1 MAEAAVGEVGKK
13 GRDKKETSAPG
24 VSFRTKKYLTYAVI
38 AITGLLIAWVFG
50 FDLPFMREWFPYIAG
65 GTYFTLVLC
74 FGGIALA
81 IPLALLGALGRLS
94 RSGVLNGFANFYTSF
109 FRGTPLLVQIYFIYF
124 AFPQLAFKPGVPAF
138 LEPLLV
144 YDVLFAGI
152 LALGLNYGAYM
163 TEIFRGGIQSIG
175 HGQAEAAHALGMSGG
190 QTMRRVVLPQAVR
203 VIIPPTG
210 NDFIAMLKDSSLV
223 GTVGTVQELFNRA
236 QVVGKAESRAFET
249 LAIAALIYWALTGIF
264 SFFQAKVER
273 RYARGHVREDAHGH

>member
-1 MAEAAVGEVGKK
+1 MAEAAVDGVGKK

-24 VSFRTKKYLTYAVI
+24 VSFRTKKYLTYAAI
-38 AITGLLIAWVFG
+38 AIIGLLIAWVFG
-50 FDLPFMREWFPYIAG
+50 FDLPFMREWLPYIAG

-81 IPLALLGALGRLS
+81 IPMALLGALGRLS

-175 HGQAEAAHALGMSGG
+175 HGQTEAAHALGMSGG

>member
-1 MAEAAVGEVGKK
+1 MAEAAVDGVKK
-13 GRDKKETSAPG
+13 KDSSRAPG
-24 VSFRTKKYLTYAVI
+24 LSFTSKKYVTYGVI
-38 AITGLLIAWVFG
+38 AVLGILVAWAFE
-50 FDLPFMREWFPYIAG
+50 FDLPFMREWFPFIAG

-81 IPLALLGALGRLS
+81 IPMALLGALGRLS
-94 RSGVLNGFANFYTSF
+94 KSGVLNGIANFYTSF

-124 AFPQLAFKPGVPAF
+124 AFPQLAFKPASPDF

-144 YDVLFAGI
+144 FDVVFAGI

-163 TEIFRGGIQSIG
+163 TEIFRAGIESIG

-190 QTMRRVVLPQAVR
+190 QTMRRIVLPQAVR

-236 QVVGKAESRAFET
+236 QVVGKSESRAFET
-249 LAIAALIYWALTGIF
+249 LAIAALIYWLLTGIF
-264 SFFQAKVER
+264 SFFQNKVER
-273 RYARGHVREDAHGH
+273 RYARGHVREEPHGH

>member
-1 MAEAAVGEVGKK
+1 MAEAAVDGVKK
-13 GRDKKETSAPG
+13 KDLSRAPG
-24 VSFRTKKYLTYAVI
+24 LSFTSKKYVTYGVI
-38 AITGLLIAWVFG
+38 AVLGILVAWAFE
-50 FDLPFMREWFPYIAG
+50 FDLPFMREWFPFIAG

-81 IPLALLGALGRLS
+81 IPMALLGALGRLS
-94 RSGVLNGFANFYTSF
+94 KSGVLNGIANFYTSF

-124 AFPQLAFKPGVPAF
+124 AFPQLAFKPASPDF

-144 YDVLFAGI
+144 FDVIFAGI

-163 TEIFRGGIQSIG
+163 TEIFRAGIESIG

-190 QTMRRVVLPQAVR
+190 QTMRRIVLPQAVR

-236 QVVGKAESRAFET
+236 QVVGKSESRAFET
-249 LAIAALIYWALTGIF
+249 LAIAALIYWLLTGIF
-264 SFFQAKVER
+264 SFFQNKVER
-273 RYARGHVREDAHGH
+273 RYARGHVREEPHGH

>member
-13 GRDKKETSAPG
+13 GVDKKSTRPPG
-24 VSFRTKKYLTYAVI
+24 LSFRTKKYLTYAVI
-38 AITGLLIAWVFG
+38 AVLGLLLALYFQ
-50 FDLPFMREWFPYIAG
+50 FDLPFMREWFRYIAG
-65 GTYFTLVLC
+65 GTWYTLMLC

-81 IPLALLGALGRLS
+81 IPMALLGALGRLS
-94 RSGVLNGFANFYTSF
+94 KSGVLNGIANFYTSF
-109 FRGTPLLVQIYFIYF
+109 FRGTPLLVQVYFIYF
-124 AFPQLAFKPGVPAF
+124 AFPQLAFKPASPPF

-163 TEIFRGGIQSIG
+163 TEIFRAGIQSIG

-190 QTMRRVVLPQAVR
+190 QTMRRIVLPQAVR

-249 LAIAALIYWALTGIF
+249 LLIAALIYWGLTGIF
-264 SFFQAKVER
+264 SFFQAKIEK
-273 RYARGHVREDAHGH
+273 RYARGHVREEPHGH

>member
-1 MAEAAVGEVGKK
+1 MAEAAVGGVRKTDTA
-13 GRDKKETSAPG
+13 RPPRLSFTS
-24 VSFRTKKYLTYAVI
+24 KKYLTYGVI
-38 AITGLLIAWVFG
+38 VIMGILVVLVFQ
-50 FDLPFMREWFPYIAG
+50 FDLSFMREWLPYIAR
-65 GTYFTLVLC
+65 GTWFTLILC

-94 RSGVLNGFANFYTSF
+94 RSGVLNGIANFYTSF

-124 AFPQLAFKPGVPAF
+124 AFPQLAFKPGVPDF
-138 LEPLLV
+138 LEPFLV
-144 YDVLFAGI
+144 YDVIFAGI

-175 HGQAEAAHALGMSGG
+175 HGQVEAAHALGMSAG

-223 GTVGTVQELFNRA
+223 GVVGTVQELFNRA

-249 LAIAALIYWALTGIF
+249 LAIAALIYWFLTGVF
-264 SFFQAKVER
+264 SFFQGKLEK
-273 RYARGHVREDAHGH
+273 RYARGHVREEAHDG

>member
-1 MAEAAVGEVGKK
+1 MAEAAVGKGVEK
-13 GRDKKETSAPG
+13 GRDQEAVARRG
-24 VSFRTKKYLTYAVI
+24 LSFRTKKYLTYAAI
-38 AITGLLIAWVFG
+38 AVLGLLISWVFG
-50 FDLPFMREWFPYIAG
+50 FDVPFMREWLPFIAG
-65 GTYFTLVLC
+65 GTYFTLLLC

-81 IPLALLGALGRLS
+81 IPMALLGALGRLS
-94 RSGVLNGFANFYTSF
+94 KSGVLNGLANFYTSF

-124 AFPQLAFKPGVPAF
+124 AFPQLAFKPGVPDF
-138 LEPLLV
+138 MEPLLV

-163 TEIFRGGIQSIG
+163 TEIFRAGIQSIG
-175 HGQAEAAHALGMSGG
+175 HGQTEAAFALGMNAG
-190 QTMRRVVLPQAVR
+190 QAMRRIVLPQAVR

-249 LAIAALIYWALTGIF
+249 LAIAALIYWLLTAIF
-264 SFFQAKVER
+264 SFFQRKVEK
-273 RYARGHVREDAHGH
+273 RYARGHVREDEHGH

>member
-1 MAEAAVGEVGKK
+1 MAEAAVGGVQT
-13 GRDKKETSAPG
+13 KETARPPRL
-24 VSFRTKKYLTYAVI
+24 SFTSRKYLTYGAI
-38 AITGLLIAWVFG
+38 AILGILGIFAFQV
-50 FDLPFMREWFPYIAG
+50 DLPCMQDWFPFIAK
-65 GTYFTLVLC
+65 GTLATLVLC

-94 RSGVLNGFANFYTSF
+94 RSGVLNGIANFYTSF

-124 AFPQLAFKPGVPAF
+124 AFPQLAFKPGVPDF
-138 LEPLLV
+138 LEPFLV
-144 YDVLFAGI
+144 YDVVFAGI

-175 HGQAEAAHALGMSGG
+175 HGQVEAAHALGMSAG

-223 GTVGTVQELFNRA
+223 GTVGTVPELFNRA

-249 LAIAALIYWALTGIF
+249 LAIAALIYWLLTGIF
-264 SFFQAKVER
+264 SFFQAKIEK
-273 RYARGHVREDAHGH
+273 RYARGHVREEAHGH